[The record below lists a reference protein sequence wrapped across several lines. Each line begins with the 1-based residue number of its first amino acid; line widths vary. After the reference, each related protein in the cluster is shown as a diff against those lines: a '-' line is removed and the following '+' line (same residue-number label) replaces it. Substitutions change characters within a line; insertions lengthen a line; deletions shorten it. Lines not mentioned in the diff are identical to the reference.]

1 MSIEHEMNLEDLI
14 SLVQERQSIY
24 DYENKNHSN
33 RNIQE
38 QLWTE
43 ISDILKVPGLY
54 IFIILILV
62 DITILRKKK
71 KCVIDNFIIFL
82 YFLLNIN
89 HDSNKNIITK

>member
-24 DYENKNHSN
+24 DYKNKNHSN

-62 DITILRKKK
+62 DITILRKKN
-71 KCVIDNFIIFL
+71 VFLITLL
-82 YFLLNIN
+82 YFYIFF
-89 HDSNKNIITK
+89 ST